1 MTGTITKPTVKKQVL
16 KLQNSEGN
24 VVYTDLLFRLAKL
37 KIFFFFKCGKAYR
50 LQVLIGNIKAIQ
62 SEGY

>member
-37 KIFFFFKCGKAYR
+37 KIFFFFKKT
-50 LQVLIGNIKAIQ
+50 
-62 SEGY
+62 SSFDW